1 MPIALYILIFRTT
14 STAFH
19 HKVFQEAKKSQE
31 GQQCIEKTTIKFYQK
46 KSISHI
52 TISAMVA
59 YWESLIRFAAEDGNT
74 YWAAL
79 PLDKA
84 PSTGLSVEGYKSIEE
99 LESGE
104 ASVKATVA
112 SV

>member
-1 MPIALYILIFRTT
+1 MAVT
-14 STAFH
+14 
-19 HKVFQEAKKSQE
+19 
-31 GQQCIEKTTIKFYQK
+31 
-46 KSISHI
+46 
-52 TISAMVA
+52 
-59 YWESLIRFAAEDGNT
+59 WESLIRFAADDGSI

-99 LESGE
+99 LESGG
-104 ASVKATVA
+104 ASVKAIVK